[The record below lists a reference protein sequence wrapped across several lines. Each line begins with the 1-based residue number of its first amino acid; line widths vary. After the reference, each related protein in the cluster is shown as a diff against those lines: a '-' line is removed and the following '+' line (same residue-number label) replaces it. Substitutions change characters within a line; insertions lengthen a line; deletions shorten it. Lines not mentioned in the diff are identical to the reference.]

1 MTVDLSHIHV
11 DTDEERLQWIDLLY
25 SGVNYH
31 KAMAIEAE
39 KFNEIKTLDTTHNPD
54 VMYHTAMANAI
65 RDCITMIEMLK
76 IEESDEDRAKAVIDE
91 QRKIGRPE

>member
-31 KAMAIEAE
+31 KAMAIEVE
-39 KFNEIKTLDTTHNPD
+39 QSNEIKTLETTHNPD
-54 VMYHTAMANAI
+54 VMYHTAMANSI
-65 RDCITMIEMLK
+65 RDCISLIEMIV
-76 IEESDEDRAKAVIDE
+76 IEDYKDESTTYSDD
-91 QRKIGRPE
+91 

>member
-31 KAMAIEAE
+31 KAMAIEVE
-39 KFNEIKTLDTTHNPD
+39 QSNEIKTLETTHNPD

-65 RDCITMIEMLK
+65 RDCISLIEMLV
-76 IEESDEDRAKAVIDE
+76 IEEDKDESTTDSDD
-91 QRKIGRPE
+91 

>member
-11 DTDEERLQWIDLLY
+11 DSDEERLQWIDLLY

-31 KAMAIEAE
+31 KAMAIEVEMA
-39 KFNEIKTLDTTHNPD
+39 NEIKSLETTHNPD

-76 IEESDEDRAKAVIDE
+76 IEGEEDEGSTDSVD
-91 QRKIGRPE
+91 

>member
-25 SGVNYH
+25 SGGNYH
-31 KAMAIEAE
+31 KAMAIEVE
-39 KFNEIKTLDTTHNPD
+39 QSNEIKTLETTHNPD

-65 RDCITMIEMLK
+65 RDCITMIEMLR
-76 IEESDEDRAKAVIDE
+76 IEGEEDEGSTDSVD
-91 QRKIGRPE
+91 

>member
-31 KAMAIEAE
+31 KAMAIEVE
-39 KFNEIKTLDTTHNPD
+39 QSNEIKTLETTHNPD

-65 RDCITMIEMLK
+65 RVCITMIEMLR
-76 IEESDEDRAKAVIDE
+76 IEGEEDESSTDSVD
-91 QRKIGRPE
+91 